1 MVGEDPY
8 TEMEGDS
15 DSLYLSD
22 VDKQTIANVQA
33 LNIPYTV
40 VLITG
45 RPLIVTEEI
54 EASDAFMVAWLPGT
68 EGDGVS
74 DVLFGDV
81 APTAKLSFSWPKS
94 MANVP
99 VNYDDEDYNPLYKLG
114 YGLTY

>member
-1 MVGEDPY
+1 MGEDPY

-54 EASDAFMVAWLPGT
+54 EAADAFLVAWLPGT
-68 EGDGVS
+68 EGNGIS

-81 APTAKLSFSWPKS
+81 PPTGKLSFSWPKS

-99 VNYDDEDYNPLYKLG
+99 VNYDDEDYNPLFKLG